1 MEVKELIKKYNLQAV
16 EKDGRMMV
24 HTRLRVP
31 AEDVAAIKKNRDEI
45 LKEIMDAKEQEKRAY
60 QERQA
65 KIDAI
70 PGLAEIKAALAKA
83 ADWNR
88 RFNASFETED
98 GGGWG
103 VGPRPQYDFEAAY
116 KKYPQAHAYL
126 IAEREAYNSNFELA
140 DIGQRAL
147 EKVINGQWEEAMDD
161 LKREE
166 DEFVDRHAWD

>member
-31 AEDVAAIKKNRDEI
+31 SEDVAAIKKNRDEI

-88 RFNASFETED
+88 RFNASKRLIKSTH
-98 GGGWG
+98 
-103 VGPRPQYDFEAAY
+103 RPT
-116 KKYPQAHAYL
+116 P
-126 IAEREAYNSNFELA
+126 I
-140 DIGQRAL
+140 
-147 EKVINGQWEEAMDD
+147 
-161 LKREE
+161 
-166 DEFVDRHAWD
+166 